1 MRLNWGKTF
10 VLGFGFLAI
19 SAVWPLYDSYMPH
32 FLGQY
37 IGSAALIG
45 LIMGFDNVLGI
56 TLQPWIGAKSDR
68 TQTRWGRRRPYLLV
82 GMPIAAFC
90 LGALVMTHDKGLVA
104 LLLTTGTLNLAMSLF
119 RSPTVALMP
128 DLTPPPLRS
137 LANGVINFMGGIGA
151 AIVLQAG
158 KVLYP
163 VNPGYPFLAAGII
176 MVIVFFLFLFVIR
189 EPEVPE
195 APEDEETPQSLL
207 LALKHIVTQRDTNAL
222 RLFFAIFSWFV
233 AYQAVNTWFT
243 KFSEERFHVPV
254 NQASGALLF
263 YTVAF
268 ILGALPAGY
277 IGTKIG
283 RRLTISIGLVGMV
296 ASFVA
301 MHFLT
306 SLSQMTIVLLV
317 AGLFWSLININSYPM
332 VVEIC
337 HPKQIGT
344 YTGLYYIFSGI
355 AGASGPFIAGLLF
368 DAVGSKRYLF
378 LFSVVFMLLALG
390 LMLTVRKGEA
400 TSEEATSGAV

>member
-37 IGSAALIG
+37 IASSALIG
-45 LIMGFDNVLGI
+45 LIMGFDNFLGI
-56 TLQPWIGAKSDR
+56 TLQPWVGAVSDR
-68 TQTRWGRRRPYLLV
+68 THSRWGRRRPFLLI
-82 GMPIAAFC
+82 GMPIAAAC
-90 LGALVMTHDKGLVA
+90 LTALVFTHDVGLIP
-104 LLLTTGTLNLAMSLF
+104 LLMTTGTLNLAMSLF

-158 KVLYP
+158 KMLYP
-163 VNPGYPFLAAGII
+163 INAGYPFLAAGVI
-176 MVIVFFLFLFVIR
+176 MIIVFFLFLFVIR

-195 APEDEETPQSLL
+195 APEEEETPQSLL
-207 LALKHIVTQRDTNAL
+207 LAFKHIITHRDTNAL
-222 RLFFAIFSWFV
+222 KLFFAIFSWFV

-243 KFSEERFHVPV
+243 QYSVERFGVQV

-296 ASFVA
+296 ASFAV
-301 MHFLT
+301 MHFIG
-306 SLSQMTIVLLV
+306 SLGQMTIVLLV

-332 VVEIC
+332 VVQLC
-337 HPKQIGT
+337 HPSQIGT

-355 AGASGPFIAGLLF
+355 AGASGPFIAGALF
-368 DAVGSKRYLF
+368 DGFGSKRPLF
-378 LFSVVFMLLALG
+378 LFGVIFMALALW
-390 LMLTVRKGEA
+390 LMSSVRKGEA
-400 TSEEATSGAV
+400 DVQKA